1 MSQEFD
7 ADRKSRLAKSIGR
20 SAAIALGLFC
30 LMLVGCMSMTRIPTG
45 NVGVVALFGRLTGQV
60 LPNGLHFINP
70 LADVNKLSIQTTE
83 LKESATVPSSEGLTM
98 TLEVSLLFH
107 LNPAQAADVYRLIG
121 DDYQAK
127 VVEPNFRSSI
137 REATASHPAE
147 ALYSSEREK
156 VGMEIE
162 DSLKNALGP
171 RGILVEKVLMRNVE
185 LPRSLS
191 ESIQLKQ
198 QAQQEALTMSFKLQK
213 ETQEAQRKRIEAQ
226 GIKDFQT
233 IVSQGISPELLQWK
247 GIEATEKLA
256 SSSNSKI
263 IVIGGGKS
271 GLPIILNQ

>member
-1 MSQEFD
+1 
-7 ADRKSRLAKSIGR
+7 
-20 SAAIALGLFC
+20 
-30 LMLVGCMSMTRIPTG
+30 
-45 NVGVVALFGRLTGQV
+45 
-60 LPNGLHFINP
+60 
-70 LADVNKLSIQTTE
+70 
-83 LKESATVPSSEGLTM
+83 M

-162 DSLKNALGP
+162 DSLKTALGP

-247 GIEATEKLA
+247 GIEATEKLSA
-256 SSSNSKI
+256 SPNSKI
-263 IVIGGGKS
+263 VIIGSGKT